1 MVNSVRN
8 KKGNVLLQ
16 ILAATAVMST
26 SFYFLTNYVIGQKQ
40 QIVKTNNMVKLR
52 FAMNSTLDYVI
63 FGVRQKYCFTD
74 DNLLLNSPTDQC
86 NLSHQGSVERLIM
99 SVEQENFI
107 RQLIA
112 NNKNVGPVDKNNI
125 RLSQVNRYVQIS
137 AVTASHP
144 LFPVLNAL
152 KDVKAADD
160 DGSIRVDGVS
170 VTLKRDDSPY
180 LPRSG
185 REVYMRITVALK
197 TSAKEKEPIQIGS
210 TPLVLSSSV
219 VIYPREVGSFA
230 LLVPNDLHLDKT
242 WDYTG
247 ETGDVS
253 LHMFSSRAELAG
265 SQGLVFQ
272 SPVFVNRNV
281 HLPVDDASA
290 EASPDSIRYSPV
302 TFADRLYMGN
312 GWVFSNGSMYS
323 PRSSGGSLDRFW
335 SDARTFGGFL
345 KGIENDGGLD
355 LGLSYFGKVMTGT
368 PPSTKDMED
377 CIKRGNEL
385 ASKDLLYKSQ
395 LSGRLTSART
405 NNFEYRMA
413 LSNGNK
419 FVQQDN
425 ASTIEFFNWGNGTAT
440 ADAKNADGVVK
451 VSLILGNRAVEGQLD
466 SDGKLTMKAPVGSQE
481 YYNKFIAA
489 VNETKKAYDQALK
502 AYDVLQTELS
512 KYRSDLNTAELALAA
527 EEKKPVKPIV
537 KAPASTETS
546 GSGGGAAGGGKT
558 VEKVVEAA
566 PETEVEDSGSGSSS
580 GSSTTV
586 GSGKYQDP
594 DKIESLEKEISEL
607 KRIIKTYNNT
617 TIPNQQSQIN
627 TASYSYD
634 KARTDKNAYETL
646 VANPP
651 TVVVD
656 VDPVKNII
664 GRVQSDRLDFQIKFS
679 NVKSLIDAN
688 GNYVDPVL
696 RIQAYDN
703 TFYNSRPVSQ
713 GGANAQ
719 LLRYLNFKVA
729 SNRNEINPPSSVSA
743 EANSSASLAFNES
756 EIDYDALDEK
766 CRVARDAKPSQSFGS
781 AGWNVSFAQGTRN
794 SWNFAGLSSS
804 KLGSDPILNEIV
816 FDNASRSNAVFNVRS
831 IVGKCVIKS
840 NSSFVTG
847 FYACDELVIEARNSP
862 LRIIGTFI
870 VGSMKVHPTALKSGI
885 IWSAIYHPQATRELR
900 AAKVLKSFSGKDCN
914 DESGEPIWHPIP
926 SVQEV
931 ADRRG
936 CNTISLRAK
945 ADPFQW
951 TSVDPDCGLLENATN
966 TTCKRRLVRFF
977 VVEQS
982 REAGL

>member
-1 MVNSVRN
+1 MVKSVRN
-8 KKGNVLLQ
+8 KRGNVLLQ

-40 QIVKTNNMVKLR
+40 QVVKTKNMVSLR

-74 DNLLLNSPTDQC
+74 DNLLLNSPSDQC
-86 NLSHQGSVERLIM
+86 NLAHQGSVERLIM

-112 NNKNVGPVDKNNI
+112 NGTNVGPVDKNNI
-125 RLSQVNRYVQIS
+125 RLAQINRYVQAS

-152 KDVKAADD
+152 KDVKTE
-160 DGSIRVDGVS
+160 DGGSVKVDGVA

-197 TSAKEKEPIQIGS
+197 TGAKASEPIRLGS
-210 TPLVLSSSV
+210 TPLVLSSSI

-230 LLVPNDLHLDKT
+230 LLVPNDLHLDKS
-242 WDYTG
+242 WDYSVPR
-247 ETGDVS
+247 GDVA
-253 LHMFSSRAELAG
+253 LHMFSNRGELSG

-272 SPVFVNRNV
+272 SPVFVNRNI
-281 HLPVDDASA
+281 HLPVDDAS
-290 EASPDSIRYSPV
+290 EKASPDSIRYSPV
-302 TFADRLYMGN
+302 TFADRVYLGN
-312 GWVFSNGSMYS
+312 GWIYSNNKMYS
-323 PRSSGGSLDRFW
+323 PRSAGGSLDRYW

-355 LGLSYFGKVMTGT
+355 LGLSYFAKLMSGT
-368 PPSTKDMED
+368 PPDPNLMRQ
-377 CIKRGNEL
+377 CIDRGNQL
-385 ASKDLLYKSQ
+385 ASKNMLYESE
-395 LSGRLTSART
+395 LTGRLTSQWT
-405 NNFEYRMA
+405 NDFDYRLA
-413 LSNGNK
+413 LSQGNK
-419 FVQQDN
+419 FVPQDN
-425 ASTIEFFNWGNGTAT
+425 ASTIEYFNWGNGTAK
-440 ADAKNADGVVK
+440 ADAKQADGVVK
-451 VSLILGNRAVEGQLD
+451 VSLILGTRAVEGQLD
-466 SDGKLTMKAPVGSQE
+466 RDGKLTMKAPVGSQE

-489 VNETKKAYDQALK
+489 VNDTKKVYDQALK
-502 AYDVLQTELS
+502 TYDTYESELDGYRADLKTAQT
-512 KYRSDLNTAELALAA
+512 ALAA
-527 EEKKPVKPIV
+527 EESKPVKPT
-537 KAPASTETS
+537 KAPASTTETS
-546 GSGGGAAGGGKT
+546 GTTTT
-558 VEKVVEAA
+558 VEKTVST
-566 PETEVEDSGSGSSS
+566 ETTVDSGST
-580 GSSTTV
+580 STST
-586 GSGKYQDP
+586 SNKYQDP
-594 DKIESLEKEISEL
+594 DKIESLEKEIAEL
-607 KRIIKTYNNT
+607 KKIISTYNNT
-617 TIPNQQSQIN
+617 TLPGQKAKID
-627 TASYSYD
+627 TALYNYD
-634 KARTDKNAYETL
+634 KARSEKNAYETL

-651 TVVVD
+651 VVVVD
-656 VDPVKNII
+656 VDPVYSMT
-664 GRVQSDRLDFQIKFS
+664 GRLQTDRLNINVKFS

-696 RIQAYDN
+696 RFQAYDN
-703 TFYNSRPVSQ
+703 TFYNSKPVTND
-713 GGANAQ
+713 GGNKD
-719 LLRYLNFKVA
+719 LVRYLNFKVA
-729 SNRNEINPPSSVSA
+729 SSRTQIEAPYRVS
-743 EANSSASLAFNES
+743 ESANSSALVDFKES
-756 EIDYDALDEK
+756 SVDFDTLDAQCEA
-766 CRVARDAKPSQSFGS
+766 ARNSKPSQSFGS
-781 AGWNVSFAQGTRN
+781 AGWDVSFAPGTRS
-794 SWNFAGLSSS
+794 SWNFAGLPSS

-816 FDNASRSNAVFNVRS
+816 FDNANRSNAVFNVRS
-831 IVGKCVIKS
+831 IVGKCTIKA

-847 FYACDELVIEARNSP
+847 FYTCDELLIEARNTP

-870 VGSMKVHPTALKSGI
+870 VGNMKIHPTALKAGI
-885 IWSAIYHPQATRELR
+885 TWSAIYHPQATKELR
-900 AAKVLKSFSGKDCN
+900 AANILKSFSGKNCN

-951 TSVDPDCGLLENATN
+951 TSVDPDCGLMAGASN